1 MQLPTLRKWKLSP
14 SIFANM
20 RNLQF
25 LYVPGAYDQDDFDL
39 LQGLQSTPPELTY
52 LSWDELPFEVVA
64 R

>member
-1 MQLPTLRKWKLSP
+1 
-14 SIFANM
+14 M